1 MMPRLTLAATL
12 ALCLASKAEA
22 KCETDGLYVFP
33 APGAVIPLNVKFI
46 LEGSGSEAP
55 RVSKL
60 IGGADLVLRSG
71 SDEVPVTVQRGWT
84 SSMKR
89 VAVVLKPSGELL
101 PNKSYTLAIDK
112 LLPGYKVLNPNA
124 AETLTWRTGAVADT
138 SAPRFQVKPTVAEG
152 YYNKDSDGV
161 TRLLKIR
168 TTLEEESPAYF
179 VATVQR
185 ARGNP
190 AKQIYP
196 VPING
201 GDAVL
206 GHDACSGTFTFDDG
220 RAYKIWLEVFDS
232 AGNRASEKLPVIEAQ
247 APRPQ

>member
-1 MMPRLTLAATL
+1 MKPLACALSLLLAAH
-12 ALCLASKAEA
+12 AYARCS
-22 KCETDGLYVFP
+22 TDGLYVFP
-33 APGAVIPLNVKFI
+33 SPGAVIPLNAKFI
-46 LEGSGSEAP
+46 LEGSGSEVA
-55 RVSKL
+55 RVSRL
-60 IGGADLVLRSG
+60 VGGGDLVLKSG
-71 SDEVPVTVQRGWT
+71 TDAVTVSVQKGWS

-89 VAVVLKPSGELL
+89 VAVLLKPSQDLL

-138 SAPRFQVKPTVAEG
+138 SPPRYAVKPAVAEG
-152 YYNKDSDGV
+152 LYNKDGDGI
-161 TRLLKIR
+161 TRQLKIR
-168 TTLEEESPAYF
+168 TTLDEEGPAYF
-179 VATVQR
+179 LATVQR

-190 AKQIYP
+190 AKQVYP

-206 GHDACSGTFTFDDG
+206 GQDACSGTFTFDDG
-220 RAYKIWLEVFDS
+220 RAYKIWLEAFDT
-232 AGNRASEKLPVIEAQ
+232 AGNKAVEKLPVIEAQ